1 MLEICDIIWV
11 LNISQQFWAPKWVSY
26 LGGTSEELFK
36 MECSVLLI
44 VPPDQRKSNFHSTL
58 SKSTFSLRKIP
69 KEVKVLMR
77 ICHYNFSRFP
87 SKSDT
92 PDISSTPARLFVAVK
107 VLALERGPVSAPDS
121 WRICFTQ
128 IDQTSWSRCVQ
139 CRNQQPT
146 L

>member
-1 MLEICDIIWV
+1 MSELSCYPIWG
-11 LNISQQFWAPKWVSY
+11 PEGR
-26 LGGTSEELFK
+26 GGTSLELFK

-77 ICHYNFSRFP
+77 FCHYDFSRFQ

-128 IDQTSWSRCVQ
+128 IDQTS
-139 CRNQQPT
+139 
-146 L
+146 